1 MALNQENE
9 EMHTVKLC
17 GDGENQ
23 GQDHSL
29 KNGKHHG
36 TDQRADPNQGRDRE
50 SERNNAPS
58 AKEDQRTV
66 LRVFDNLV
74 FAVALSHPKLKTKAR
89 YGQNPEACAP
99 Q

>member
-36 TDQRADPNQGRDRE
+36 TDQRADPGQGRDRE

-66 LRVFDNLV
+66 SALDIIRGRALV
-74 FAVALSHPKLKTKAR
+74 QSEDDER
-89 YGQNPEACAP
+89 
-99 Q
+99 